1 MSDENS
7 SRPKSAARRLRS
19 VEQKVTGART
29 SLGAS
34 GADQEK
40 HGAVGVLSADE
51 ELQQAVCAALIEA
64 GELDSRGI
72 GVSAQNGS
80 VLLTGCV
87 RSRADWLRA
96 LRIARDQ
103 CGVVSVQTDGLSI
116 EDP

>member
-1 MSDENS
+1 VSEAE
-7 SRPKSAARRLRS
+7 R
-19 VEQKVTGART
+19 

-34 GADQEK
+34 DTEAEK

-64 GELDSRGI
+64 SELDSRGI

-80 VLLTGCV
+80 VLLTGYV
-87 RSRADWLRA
+87 RSREDWMRA

-103 CGVVSVQTDGLSI
+103 SGVLSVQTDGLAI